1 MCGQELILPFRHL
14 YAVVETLPALFFGL
28 HFPEFMVWEQI
39 MNELNWTDVQRHRL
53 KTLNAPP
60 NTLKDQ
66 FETASQR
73 NRAFQDIEKQLVR
86 QERERLA
93 TFLTDRLR
101 PRVCVLE
108 SLLIKTLNRHGFAQV
123 TTPAI
128 ISQTDLERMSVSK
141 SHPLNRQIYWVDS
154 QRCLRPMLAPNLYKL
169 MRELGRVF
177 KEPVRLFEVGS
188 CFRKES
194 DGALHASEFTM
205 LNLVEMRL
213 PLENRKARLQELAE
227 IVMTAAGIEN
237 YASVTESSEV
247 YGNTFDI
254 VCGTD
259 NLEAAS
265 CAMGPHPLD
274 SAWGITDAWVGLGFG
289 LERLI
294 MASQGSDSIGKWRR
308 SLSYLDGIRLRI

>member
-1 MCGQELILPFRHL
+1 MR
-14 YAVVETLPALFFGL
+14 
-28 HFPEFMVWEQI
+28 
-39 MNELNWTDVQRHRL
+39 ELNWTDVQRRRL
-53 KTLNAPP
+53 KTLNAPSD
-60 NTLKDQ
+60 TLNDR
-66 FETASQR
+66 FETANGR
-73 NRAFQDIEKQLVR
+73 NRAFQVIEKQLVR

-93 TFLTDRLR
+93 AFLTDRLR
-101 PRVCVLE
+101 PRLCVLE
-108 SLLIKTLNRHGFAQV
+108 SRLIKTLNRHGFAQV

-128 ISQTDLERMSVSK
+128 ISRTDLERMSVSEN
-141 SHPLNRQIYWVDS
+141 HPLNRQIYQIDS

-177 KEPVRLFEVGS
+177 KEPVKIFEAGS

-194 DGALHASEFTM
+194 AGMQHASEFTM

-213 PLENRKARLQELAE
+213 PPEKRKARLLELAD

-237 YASVTESSEV
+237 YRSVTELSEV

-254 VCGTD
+254 VCGPD
-259 NLEAAS
+259 NLEVAS

-274 SAWGITDAWVGLGFG
+274 NAWGITDTWVGLGFG

-294 MASQGSDSIGKWRR
+294 MASQGSDSLGKWRR
-308 SLSYLDGIRLRI
+308 SVSYIDGIRLKI

>member
-1 MCGQELILPFRHL
+1 VR
-14 YAVVETLPALFFGL
+14 
-28 HFPEFMVWEQI
+28 
-39 MNELNWTDVQRHRL
+39 ELNWTDVQRRRL
-53 KTLNAPP
+53 KTLNAPSD
-60 NTLKDQ
+60 TLNDR
-66 FETASQR
+66 FETANGR
-73 NRAFQDIEKQLVR
+73 NRAFQVIEKQLVR

-101 PRVCVLE
+101 PRLCVLE
-108 SLLIKTLNRHGFAQV
+108 SRLIKTLNRHGFAQV

-128 ISQTDLERMSVSK
+128 ISRTDLERMSVSEN
-141 SHPLNRQIYWVDS
+141 HPLNRQIYQIDS

-177 KEPVRLFEVGS
+177 KEPVKIFEAGS

-194 DGALHASEFTM
+194 AGMQHASEFTM

-213 PLENRKARLQELAE
+213 PPEKRKARLLELAD

-237 YASVTESSEV
+237 YRSVTELSEV

-254 VCGTD
+254 VCGPD
-259 NLEAAS
+259 NLEVAS

-274 SAWGITDAWVGLGFG
+274 NAWGITDTWVGLGFG

-294 MASQGSDSIGKWRR
+294 MASQGSDSLGKWRR
-308 SLSYLDGIRLRI
+308 SVSYIDGIRLKI